1 MSGKKID
8 AYNVES
14 ISYSHNSNDQVLK
27 HKHDNFEIIYYFD
40 GKGLSTVY
48 GETVFNFRYN
58 ADSILIVPPNL
69 VHEEYAIEETRIVC
83 NLIDIP
89 IKNATNEK
97 AIIEDTTNEN
107 IIILLSISYIINR
120 QSENNLHS

>member
-1 MSGKKID
+1 MSGKRID
-8 AYNVES
+8 AYNVDS
-14 ISYSHNSNDQVLK
+14 ISYSHNSSDQVLK
-27 HKHDNFEIIYYFD
+27 HKHENFEIIYYFD

-83 NLIDIP
+83 NQIDIP
-89 IKNATNEK
+89 TKNVNKPLFFKNSSVFSRSA
-97 AIIEDTTNEN
+97 
-107 IIILLSISYIINR
+107 
-120 QSENNLHS
+120 